1 MIVADN
7 NVLVAFWLPGAWTEL
22 AEAVKLRDSV
32 WGAPILWRAEFRT
45 VLAAHLRNGLLTEAE
60 ANTAYLNAQRDMGE
74 KEFTVPTEPI
84 LQLVLG
90 SDCNA
95 FECEYVALAADL
107 DVPLVTTNEKILRA
121 FPKIAISLA
130 EFARKKE

>member
-1 MIVADN
+1 VIVADN
-7 NVLVAFWLPGAWTEL
+7 NVLVAFWLPGEWTEL

-32 WGAPILWRAEFRT
+32 WAAPILWRAEFRMVLT
-45 VLAAHLRNGLLTEAE
+45 VHLRNGALTEAE

-74 KEFTVPTEPI
+74 KEFSVPTERI

-95 FECEYVALAADL
+95 FECEYVALAVDL
-107 DVPLVTTNEKILRA
+107 NVPLVTTNEKILRA
-121 FPKIAISLA
+121 FPKIAVSLA